1 MVKANSD
8 FELVNK
14 SLDFELNSSMS
25 NGQSNRKHQQ
35 TNSENFNNGRS
46 YRSETAESTNVQQQQ
61 RQRGGLLRRN
71 SGERSATTRK
81 KPKFLTASTSN

>member
-25 NGQSNRKHQQ
+25 NGQSKREHQQ
-35 TNSENFNNGRS
+35 TISENFNNGRS
-46 YRSETAESTNVQQQQ
+46 YRCEIAESTDV
-61 RQRGGLLRRN
+61 
-71 SGERSATTRK
+71 
-81 KPKFLTASTSN
+81 